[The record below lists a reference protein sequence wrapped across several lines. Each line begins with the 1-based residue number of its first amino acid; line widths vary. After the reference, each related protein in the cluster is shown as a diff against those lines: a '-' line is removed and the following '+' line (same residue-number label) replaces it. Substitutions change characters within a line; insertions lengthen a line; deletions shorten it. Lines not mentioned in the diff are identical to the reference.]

1 MLWTSAGASL
11 RAAAWERS
19 VAGFSVTELAV
30 PAVVL
35 PATATLADVPTDGR
49 EVVVVGVDGALVGY
63 LDAAALAAVPLA
75 HRRATPLAAAVVA
88 LPSSAVV
95 DGDLRGRDALAAVAQ
110 AARTSPV
117 MAVRSDGAVTG
128 LLRYADVV
136 RRLRPD
142 S

>member
-1 MLWTSAGASL
+1 
-11 RAAAWERS
+11 
-19 VAGFSVTELAV
+19 
-30 PAVVL
+30 
-35 PATATLADVPTDGR
+35 
-49 EVVVVGVDGALVGY
+49 
-63 LDAAALAAVPLA
+63 VPLE
-75 HRRATPLAAAVVA
+75 HRRATPLAAAVVT

-95 DGDLRGRDALAAVAQ
+95 DGELRGRDALTAVAQ

-117 MAVRSDGAVTG
+117 MAVRSADGAVTG